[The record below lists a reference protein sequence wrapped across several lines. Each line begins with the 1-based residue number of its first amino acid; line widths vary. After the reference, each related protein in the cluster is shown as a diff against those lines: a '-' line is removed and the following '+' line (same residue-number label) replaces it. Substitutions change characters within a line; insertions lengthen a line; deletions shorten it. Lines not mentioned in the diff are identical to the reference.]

1 MGKYRAAGIE
11 WLFSGYYQ
19 TKNNNIK
26 RVLVS
31 IKIYKGY
38 IWYARQRVADLL
50 SIKVLNIKAFFRIL
64 SINLK
69 IKQKILASIGNEAR
83 VSLYK

>member
-26 RVLVS
+26 RLLVS

-38 IWYARQRVADLL
+38 LWYARQRVADLL
-50 SIKVLNIKAFFRIL
+50 SIKVLNNKFKRLSSAF
-64 SINLK
+64 SQSTLK
-69 IKQKILASIGNEAR
+69 S
-83 VSLYK
+83 YKKY

>member
-38 IWYARQRVADLL
+38 FWYARRRVAEVL
-50 SIKVLNIKAFFRIL
+50 SIKVLNNIIKRLSSAF
-64 SINLK
+64 SQSSLK
-69 IKQKILASIGNEAR
+69 S
-83 VSLYK
+83 YKKY